1 MATNDK
7 PKSVFDNHEFVNGFI
22 DFYESHLFEKYMIPF
37 MNELI
42 ESYRDRLEIT
52 QDCLAIQNR
61 VAVVRMILRMGDT
74 LKTNKKAIAEGD
86 VH

>member
-22 DFYESHLFEKYMIPF
+22 DFYESHLFEKYMVPF
-37 MNELI
+37 MQELI

-52 QDCLAIQNR
+52 QNCLAIQNR
-61 VAVVRMILRMGDT
+61 IAVVRMIQRMGDT
-74 LKTNKKAIAEGD
+74 LKKNKKYVVEDIAG
-86 VH
+86 